1 MLDTDSNT
9 SNRGEKLDQTRLHRR
24 ARLDVEILRALA
36 QIIAQLLRRIHAHCR
51 VIHSSFPFYREV
63 NETRNDRFASVREQR
78 ACGSFF
84 LFPYLVSSY
93 SSSILLY
100 SLRREKLYPCSCV
113 ACSCVTKVSKE
124 RMGFENW
131 KEKLELATDHFDN
144 WKYFSFLH
152 MDGNLFSISLR
163 RSLVLWLFMIQSCQQ
178 FFNLYNIEYICLITS

>member
-78 ACGSFF
+78 ACGSF

-100 SLRREKLYPCSCV
+100 SLRREKLYPCNCV

-131 KEKLELATDHFDN
+131 N
-144 WKYFSFLH
+144 WLRIISTIGNIFFFVYIWMEIYFQSVCDEVWFYDFL
-152 MDGNLFSISLR
+152 
-163 RSLVLWLFMIQSCQQ
+163 
-178 FFNLYNIEYICLITS
+178 

>member
-100 SLRREKLYPCSCV
+100 SLRREKLYPCNCV

-131 KEKLELATDHFDN
+131 N
-144 WKYFSFLH
+144 WLRIISTIGNIFLFYIWMEIYFQSVCDEVWFYDFL
-152 MDGNLFSISLR
+152 
-163 RSLVLWLFMIQSCQQ
+163 
-178 FFNLYNIEYICLITS
+178 

>member
-144 WKYFSFLH
+144 WKYFFFLFTY
-152 MDGNLFSISLR
+152 GWKFIFNQFATKFG
-163 RSLVLWLFMIQSCQQ
+163 FMTFYDTVVPTI
-178 FFNLYNIEYICLITS
+178 F

>member
-1 MLDTDSNT
+1 M
-9 SNRGEKLDQTRLHRR
+9 
-24 ARLDVEILRALA
+24 
-36 QIIAQLLRRIHAHCR
+36 
-51 VIHSSFPFYREV
+51 
-63 NETRNDRFASVREQR
+63 
-78 ACGSFF
+78 
-84 LFPYLVSSY
+84 SSY

-144 WKYFSFLH
+144 WKYFFFCLH

-163 RSLVLWLFMIQSCQQ
+163 RSLVL
-178 FFNLYNIEYICLITS
+178 

>member
-131 KEKLELATDHFDN
+131 N
-144 WKYFSFLH
+144 WLRIISTIGNIFFFVYIWMEIYFQSVCDEVWFYDFL
-152 MDGNLFSISLR
+152 
-163 RSLVLWLFMIQSCQQ
+163 
-178 FFNLYNIEYICLITS
+178 